1 MQFTSRI
8 GQVKLA
14 VITLALLGLGG
25 CAVDKAGCDP
35 AAVKNAGIFTKVSCD
50 FSGSYQARANDKQ
63 AELDQVTQQRNLLQE
78 SVKQL
83 DNENRRLNEG
93 IVLKRAERDRLTR
106 SLNSTLGAIAQ
117 ENATNKAMMSQIDK
131 AKAEVERL
139 NKLPDNANP
148 VVLQKQIKAVQ
159 AEIANLTKQVGA
171 PTL

>member
-1 MQFTSRI
+1 M

-14 VITLALLGLGG
+14 VVTLALLGLGG

-50 FSGSYQARANDKQ
+50 FSGSYQARADDKKT
-63 AELDQVTQQRNLLQE
+63 ELDEVTRQRDLLQE

-117 ENATNKAMMSQIDK
+117 ENTKNKAMMSQIDK

-139 NKLPDNANP
+139 NNLPDNANP
-148 VVLQKQIKAVQ
+148 AVIQKQIKAVQ
-159 AEIANLTKQVGA
+159 AEIANLNKQVGA
-171 PTL
+171 PTF

>member
-1 MQFTSRI
+1 MQFTSRM

-14 VITLALLGLGG
+14 VVTLALLGLGG

-50 FSGSYQARANDKQ
+50 FSGSYQARADDKKT
-63 AELDQVTQQRNLLQE
+63 ELDEVTRQRDLLQE

-117 ENATNKAMMSQIDK
+117 ENTKNKAMMSQIDK

-139 NKLPDNANP
+139 NNLPDNANP
-148 VVLQKQIKAVQ
+148 AVIQKQIKAVQ
-159 AEIANLTKQVGA
+159 AEIANLNKQVGA
-171 PTL
+171 PTF

>member
-1 MQFTSRI
+1 MQHTSRM

-14 VITLALLGLGG
+14 LVTLAVFGLGG
-25 CAVDKAGCDP
+25 CAIDKAGCDP
-35 AAVKNAGIFTKVSCD
+35 AAVKSASIFTKASCD

-63 AELDQVTQQRNLLQE
+63 AELNQVTQQRDLLQE
-78 SVKQL
+78 SVMQL
-83 DNENRRLNEG
+83 DNENRRLSEG

-117 ENATNKAMMSQIDK
+117 ENVTNKALMSQIDK

-159 AEIANLTKQVGA
+159 AEIANLNKQLGA

>member
-1 MQFTSRI
+1 MPFITRTRPF
-8 GQVKLA
+8 KWA
-14 VITLALLGLGG
+14 VVTLALFGLGG
-25 CAVDKAGCDP
+25 CAIDKAGCDP
-35 AAVKNAGIFTKVSCD
+35 AAVKNASIFTKASCD
-50 FSGSYQARANDKQ
+50 FSGSYQARADDKQ
-63 AELDQVTQQRNLLQE
+63 AELDQVTQQRDLLQE

-93 IVLKRAERDRLTR
+93 VVLKRAERDRLTR

-117 ENATNKAMMSQIDK
+117 ENATNKQMMNQIEK

-139 NKLPDNANP
+139 NNLPDNANP

-171 PTL
+171 PIL